1 MTTAPLHVT
10 SIPRIKA
17 IKPNKCE
24 VVCERAAIQI
34 NIVSL
39 YLFKFHLIRK
49 TSFLIIFLR
58 IQRHDFYVLDS
69 SNFSFSSYLI
79 PVVDFPN
86 IKNVQ
91 ALKFHIFTR
100 SLSICH
106 GLDSSDKRPYR
117 FGCNCGIINRC
128 SYTYVLIKNV
138 QRYFKL
144 EQSNTWDYSL
154 QCLEIFV
161 VLSLRSFKKWSA
173 SNLEETDY
181 FIELSNMLCTIWFL
195 HVRKYLLEYRELL
208 LIWIRYSLVEKISW
222 NLWYFR
228 MTRESFFLLFV

>member
-1 MTTAPLHVT
+1 MSRPFHALRQSNPISV
-10 SIPRIKA
+10 K
-17 IKPNKCE
+17 
-24 VVCERAAIQI
+24 
-34 NIVSL
+34 L
-39 YLFKFHLIRK
+39 YAKELQFKSTLFRFIFSNFIWLEK
-49 TSFLIIFLR
+49 TCFLIIFLL

-79 PVVDFPN
+79 PVVDFLN

-144 EQSNTWDYSL
+144 EQSNTW
-154 QCLEIFV
+154 
-161 VLSLRSFKKWSA
+161 A
-173 SNLEETDY
+173 
-181 FIELSNMLCTIWFL
+181 
-195 HVRKYLLEYRELL
+195 
-208 LIWIRYSLVEKISW
+208 
-222 NLWYFR
+222 
-228 MTRESFFLLFV
+228 